1 MHFDLRQTFRVAV
14 AFVLAAVFA
23 LPQNLLAETASHL
36 VSPSELQQAV
46 VKASAARQQNRDEVQ
61 QFLSSEQ
68 AQKALKSAHMNPEQV
83 KNAVSTLDDAELARL
98 ASRAHKAQADFAAGD
113 LSDRDLM
120 IIIVAIAALILII
133 VAVR

>member
-1 MHFDLRQTFRVAV
+1 MHFDLRQTFRVAM
-14 AFVLAAVFA
+14 AFVLAATFA
-23 LPQNLLAETASHL
+23 LPQNLVAETASHL
-36 VSPSELQQAV
+36 VSPSDLQQAV
-46 VKASAARQQNRDEVQ
+46 VKASTERQQNRDEVQ

-98 ASRAHKAQADFAAGD
+98 ASRTQGTGRFRRRRG
-113 LSDRDLM
+113 SDRIV

>member
-98 ASRAHKAQADFAAGD
+98 ASRAHKSQADFAAGD